1 MANSINPKDYSELT
15 TPVAFLIFNRPDTT
29 ARVFETI
36 QRAKPSTLL
45 IVADGPRTDR
55 PGEAERCVA
64 ARAIVEQVDW
74 DCKVYKNYSD
84 INLGCK
90 KRVAS
95 GLDWVFEQV
104 EEAIILE
111 DDCLPDPTFFQ
122 FCDELLQQYRND
134 TRIMAISGNNII
146 PNQYV
151 NLKTS
156 YYFSR
161 YNQIWGWATWKRA
174 WQHYDISMKVWPTVR
189 GKALLKNWFK
199 SYRAVAFW
207 DQKFQT
213 AYDNQIDT
221 WDYAWTFACWTQN
234 ALSIIPNTNLVSN
247 IGFGIDATHTT
258 ETDSSLANRPLKA
271 MEFPLH
277 HPNMVIRNFYADELI
292 ELTMFSLSPLIR
304 LRKKISH
311 ILNSQR

>member
-1 MANSINPKDYSELT
+1 MQTA
-15 TPVAFLIFNRPDTT
+15 VAFFIFNRPDTT

-36 QRAKPSTLL
+36 RSAKPTTLL
-45 IVADGPRTDR
+45 IVADGPRSNRHGD
-55 PGEAERCVA
+55 AEKCTA
-64 ARAIVEQVDW
+64 AISIVEQIDW
-74 DCKVYKNYSD
+74 DCRVYKNYSD
-84 INLGCK
+84 VNLGCK
-90 KRVAS
+90 QRVAS

-122 FCDELLQQYRND
+122 FCDELLQRYRND

-151 NLKTS
+151 NPTTS

-174 WQHYDISMKVWPTVR
+174 WQHYDISMKEWPSVR
-189 GKALLKNWFK
+189 GKALLKNWFR
-199 SYRAVAFW
+199 SPQAVSFW
-207 DQKFQT
+207 EKKFQT
-213 AYDNQIDT
+213 AYDNQINT
-221 WDYAWTFACWTQN
+221 WDYAWTFACWAQH

-247 IGFGIDATHTT
+247 IGFGVDATHTT
-258 ETDSSLANRPLKA
+258 EANSFLANRPLKP

-277 HPNMVIRNFYADELI
+277 HPKMIIRNFDADELI
-292 ELTMFSLSPLIR
+292 ESTMFSLSSLVR
-304 LRKKISH
+304 LRKKISR
-311 ILNSQR
+311 ILNPQH